1 MLAGV
6 KDLAR
11 LFRRIAITAVGTVI
25 LAVGVILLVAPG
37 PGLVVIALALAVFA
51 VEYEW
56 ARRRLAS
63 VRERALSAAH
73 QAAASRAATACT
85 VLFGVGA
92 IGVGAVL
99 IFTDLLP
106 LSGTGTGLG
115 AVISG
120 LTVLATMAYSLRE
133 LRRTHKVGESTPAQQ
148 AKQVQEPGGAT
159 GNHGAAGSS

>member
-1 MLAGV
+1 
-6 KDLAR
+6 
-11 LFRRIAITAVGTVI
+11 
-25 LAVGVILLVAPG
+25 VAPG

-56 ARRRLAS
+56 ARRRLAA

-73 QAAASRAATACT
+73 RTAASRTATACA
-85 VLFGVGA
+85 VLFGVSA
-92 IGVGAVL
+92 IGLGAAL

-115 AVISG
+115 AVTAG

-133 LRRTHKVGESTPAQQ
+133 LRRTKRAGESSPAQQ
-148 AKQVQEPGGAT
+148 ANQAHEPGGRT
-159 GNHGAAGSS
+159 GSHGAGSS